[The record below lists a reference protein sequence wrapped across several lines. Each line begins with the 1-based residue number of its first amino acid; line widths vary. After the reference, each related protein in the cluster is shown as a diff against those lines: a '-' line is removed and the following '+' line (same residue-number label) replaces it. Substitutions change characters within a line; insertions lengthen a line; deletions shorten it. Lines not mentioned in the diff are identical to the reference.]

1 MLDSVLTSKGD
12 MEHLTRKEFKHWV
25 AHGRTGGSIGC
36 SWWIYETI
44 ELHCVTWLIEESQ
57 SCTCR
62 WILTAIKYRSCSPAP
77 LSCTPNPLEPSMY
90 MKLSFQWFT
99 FSVGGNRL
107 GASCLRLCR
116 KVGKYRETFFPSVFF
131 FFLTV
136 IKVQNILQSY
146 DCSTEGSTL
155 PFCIKN

>member
-1 MLDSVLTSKGD
+1 MGE
-12 MEHLTRKEFKHWV
+12 MEHLKRKGFTHWV

-62 WILTAIKYRSCSPAP
+62 WILTAIKYRSC
-77 LSCTPNPLEPSMY
+77 LSCTFELHTKSTRTIHVHEVELSMVHI
-90 MKLSFQWFT
+90 
-99 FSVGGNRL
+99 FSG
-107 GASCLRLCR
+107 R
-116 KVGKYRETFFPSVFF
+116 KQARSIVPQAVQESWKGQRDIFPFWLFF

-136 IKVQNILQSY
+136 IKVQNILHSY
-146 DCSTEGSTL
+146 DCSTEDSTL
-155 PFCIKN
+155 PFCITN